1 MENNKME
8 KRFGLPT
15 AIAMVVGIVIGS
27 GVYVKGGKVL
37 NCTGYNMWQGVLVV
51 AIVGLIC
58 IICSLVFAQLSGK
71 YANVNGLVDYAE
83 VALGR
88 KYAYYVGWFL
98 TTIYTPTLVVMLAF
112 FSALMFCTL
121 CGLPALS
128 LADGCISSEMT
139 GIAAGFMII
148 GYGINI
154 ISPKLAGKMQVSMTV
169 IKLIPLVIMGV
180 VGTIVGLARGDS
192 QVVLDYI
199 KSPDYVPQAGGI
211 FAGIVGFAFAYEGW
225 ILATTINQE
234 LKDAKRNL
242 PIALIGG
249 ALITTVIYTLYI
261 FSMTSVG
268 SVEEIVATWPLGENL
283 AYIAFT
289 KLFGSKVFGTIA
301 LAFVT
306 VSCLGT
312 MNGLIMSNCRSQYS
326 LAARG
331 MGPMPKFFGDVDE
344 QNNFCIK
351 SSLFGMIFA
360 GFWFIWFTVLWWQGP
375 DWFAKNHSFAWLGWE
390 PDEICII
397 NLYLMYIPMF
407 AAIYKQ
413 FEGESAWKRY
423 ILPTIGILCCCFMLY
438 SCWIGKGAEQ
448 CIGYIAF
455 FAIDL
460 LIGRIFMNPK
470 ADYDLKKL

>member
-1 MENNKME
+1 MENNIME

-15 AIAMVVGIVIGS
+15 AVAMVVGIVIGS

-37 NCTGYNMWQGVLVV
+37 NCTGYNMGQGVLVV
-51 AIVGLIC
+51 AIVGVIC
-58 IICSLVFAQLSGK
+58 IICSLVFAQLSSK
-71 YANVNGLVDYAE
+71 YAHVNGLVDYAE

-98 TTIYTPTLVVMLAF
+98 TTIYTPSLVVMLAF

-121 CGLPALS
+121 VGLPALS
-128 LADGCISSEMT
+128 LADGCISAEMT
-139 GIAAGFMII
+139 GVAAGFMII

-154 ISPKLAGKMQVSMTV
+154 ISPKLAGKMQVGMTV

-180 VGTIVGLARGDS
+180 VGTIVGLLRGDS
-192 QVVLDYI
+192 QVVLDFI
-199 KSPDYVPQAGGI
+199 NSPDYIPKAGGI
-211 FAGIVGFAFAYEGW
+211 FAGVVGFAFAYEGW

-234 LKDAKRNL
+234 LKDAKKNL

-249 ALITTVIYTLYI
+249 ALIATVIYTLYI

-268 SVEEIVATWPLGENL
+268 SVEEIVATWPLGETL
-283 AYIAFT
+283 AYIAFN
-289 KLFGSKVFGTIA
+289 KLFGNKLFGTIA

-326 LAARG
+326 LAVRG
-331 MGPMPKFFGDVDE
+331 MGPMPKFFGDVDD

-351 SSLFGMIFA
+351 SSLFGMIFS

-375 DWFAKNHSFAWLGWE
+375 DWFAKNHNFVWLGWE

-407 AAIYKQ
+407 AAIYKK
-413 FEGESAWKRY
+413 FEGESAWRRY
-423 ILPTIGILCCCFMLY
+423 ILPTMGIICCCFMLY

-448 CIGYIAF
+448 CIGYAIF
-455 FAIDL
+455 FIIDL